1 MKKHTM
7 SLVMAAGLLGSVAS
21 PCQQSASS
29 QPSAAV
35 PTLRS
40 YAHRVVLD
48 VVVTDGKGRP
58 VSGLSRSD
66 FQAFEDGAPQTLRSF
81 EIVKPEPAHAPA
93 TPLHL
98 APNTFSNMATPP
110 QDGPLTVLLYDV
122 LNTPVSDLPYAHAQ
136 LVDFLKKRQRGA
148 PVAIFVLGSQLRM
161 LQGFTSDQNALLSAV
176 DERDAKMAQST
187 LLADPEHPYA
197 ATAEKNPGDPPT
209 PDGQLDQML
218 ADLKDLEAT
227 ERIFRQQERLDLTDD
242 AFAEIAR
249 FLAGFPGRKNLLWLS
264 GSFPTSVLPSPN
276 ASASGTPNEFNDTY
290 NYGERNKVAADLL
303 AQSHVALYAV
313 DIRGL
318 QTPSAYNAGSNR
330 QRPVAGFNRQFS
342 ADLAAQSTE
351 LANEHASLEQVAR
364 ETGGRAF
371 YNTNGLDEAMDTAMQ
386 LGGTYYTLSW
396 SPTNE
401 VYDGKLRSIRVAV
414 TGGYQ
419 LEYRRSYYA
428 VEPGSTQPLP
438 AQPPAEKK
446 ASTDFQVRS
455 LASAMQHGAP
465 SSTQIQFVA
474 NVLPQGEPMPET
486 PAERDRRK
494 LFEPASE
501 AATMNVGVTVQHFA
515 VNVALFG
522 NELTLQQVSDSQ
534 STFRLLF
541 NAAAFDADGR
551 ELIGAQT
558 EVHRTLTADQQKKTR
573 TGELRDSLEIAA
585 PMNARTIMIGVM
597 DLSSNRIGT
606 LEVPMPPPA
615 PAH

>member
-21 PCQQSASS
+21 PGQQSPSS
-29 QPSAAV
+29 EPSAAV
-35 PTLRS
+35 PTLS
-40 YAHRVVLD
+40 TYSHRVVLD

-58 VSGLSRSD
+58 VSRLSRSD
-66 FQAFEDGAPQTLRSF
+66 FQVFENGAPQTLRSF
-81 EIVKPEPAHAPA
+81 EIVRPEPAQAPA
-93 TPLHL
+93 TVLHL
-98 APNTFSNMATPP
+98 PPNTFSNMATPP

-122 LNTPVSDLPYAHAQ
+122 LNTPVEDLPYAHAK

-148 PVAIFVLGSQLRM
+148 PMAIFVLGRQLRM
-161 LQGFTSDQNALLSAV
+161 LQGFTLDQNALLRAV

-197 ATAEKNPGDPPT
+197 ATAEKNPGDSPT
-209 PDGQLDQML
+209 PDGQLDQMF

-227 ERIFRQQERLDLTDD
+227 ERILRQQERLDLTDD

-249 FLAGFPGRKNLLWLS
+249 FLAGFPGRKSLLWLS

-276 ASASGTPNEFNDTY
+276 PSASGTPNEFNDAY
-290 NYGERNKVAADLL
+290 DYGERNKVAADLL
-303 AQSHVALYAV
+303 AQSHVAVYAV

-318 QTPSAYNAGSNR
+318 QTSSAYNAGSNR

-396 SPTNE
+396 SPTND

-428 VEPGSTQPLP
+428 VEQGSTQPLP
-438 AQPPAEKK
+438 
-446 ASTDFQVRS
+446 
-455 LASAMQHGAP
+455 AP

-486 PAERDRRK
+486 PTERDRRK
-494 LFEPASE
+494 FFETASE
-501 AATMNVGVTVQHFA
+501 AATMNGDMTVQHFA

-522 NELTLQQVSDSQ
+522 NELTFQQVSDSH

-541 NAAAFDADGR
+541 NVATFGADGR
-551 ELIGAQT
+551 ELTGAQT
-558 EVHRTLTADQQKKTR
+558 EVRRTLTADQQQKTR
-573 TGELRDSLEIAA
+573 NGELRDSLELAV
-585 PMNARTIMIGVM
+585 PVNARTIMIGVM

-606 LEVPMPPPA
+606 LEVPVPA
-615 PAH
+615 STPAH

>member
-21 PCQQSASS
+21 PGQQSASS

-40 YAHRVVLD
+40 YTHRVVLD

-58 VSGLSRSD
+58 VSGLAPSD
-66 FQAFEDGAPQTLRSF
+66 FQVFEGSAPQTLRSF
-81 EIVKPEPAHAPA
+81 ETVKPELAHAPA

-98 APNTFSNMATPP
+98 PPNTFSNIVTSP

-122 LNTPVSDLPYAHAQ
+122 LNTPVSDLPYAHAK
-136 LVDFLKKRQRGA
+136 LVDFLKKRQSGA

-161 LQGFTSDQNALLSAV
+161 LQGFTSDQNALLRAV
-176 DERDAKMAQST
+176 DEKDAKMAQST

-197 ATAEKNPGDPPT
+197 ATAEKNAGDPPT

-264 GSFPTSVLPSPN
+264 GSFPTSVLPSSEP
-276 ASASGTPNEFNDTY
+276 SAAGTPNEFNDAY
-290 NYGERNKVAADLL
+290 NDGERNKVAADLL
-303 AQSHVALYAV
+303 AQSHVAVYAV

-318 QTPSAYNAGSNR
+318 QNSSAYNAGSNR

-351 LANEHASLEQVAR
+351 LANEHASMEQIAR
-364 ETGGRAF
+364 ETGGGAF
-371 YNTNGLDEAMDTAMQ
+371 YNTNGLEEAMNTAMQ
-386 LGGTYYTLSW
+386 MGGTYYTLSW

-414 TGGYQ
+414 RGGYQ

-438 AQPPAEKK
+438 AQPAAEKK
-446 ASTDFQVRS
+446 ASTDFQVGR

-465 SSTQIQFVA
+465 SSTQIQFVV
-474 NVLPQGEPMPET
+474 NVLPQGQPMPET

-494 LFEPASE
+494 LFETASK
-501 AATMNVGVTVQHFA
+501 AAMMKGDVMVQHFA

-522 NELTLQQVSDSQ
+522 NELTFQQVSDSDP
-534 STFRLLF
+534 TFRLLF
-541 NAAAFDADGR
+541 NAAAFTEDGR
-551 ELIGAQT
+551 ELTGAQT
-558 EVHRTLTADQQKKTR
+558 EVHRTLTADQQRKTR
-573 TGELRDSLEIAA
+573 NGELRDSLELAA
-585 PMNARTIMIGVM
+585 PVNVRTIMIGVM
-597 DLSSNRIGT
+597 DMSSNRIGT
-606 LEVPMPPPA
+606 LEVPVPA
-615 PAH
+615 PTSAH